1 MTLVARCV
9 LPAGARLGESAL
21 WLEQERRLYWL
32 DLKAP
37 AIHAFDPATGT
48 DERWDLALE
57 IPLGCL
63 LRRAKDL
70 LLAGRRGLY
79 AVDFAARSLRLWF
92 DPNDRPEDT
101 AFNDGKVDRLGHI
114 WLGSSH
120 IEEREPVGK
129 LYRID
134 GKGTVIVADQGFPC
148 SNGPAFSP
156 DGEILYFAD
165 TVGRRVYRYDLD
177 RKSGRLSNRRL
188 FLEFTPEQGQ
198 PDGMTVDEEGG
209 LWVCHWGGWGLTRYQ
224 PDGRTSMRIDLP
236 ARNVTSCAFGGEDL
250 RTLYITTAKDDM
262 APGDAAKA
270 PLAGG
275 LFAVRPGPRGMLE
288 PVFKS

>member
-1 MTLVARCV
+1 MTPAVSCV
-9 LPAGARLGESAL
+9 LPAAARLGESAL
-21 WLEQERRLYWL
+21 WLEREQRLYWL

-37 AIHAFDPATGT
+37 AIHRFDPATGT
-48 DERWDLALE
+48 DECWNLALE

-63 LRRAKDL
+63 LRRAQDL

-79 AVDFAARSLRLWF
+79 EVDFTARSLRLWF
-92 DPNDRPEDT
+92 DPNDQPQDT
-101 AFNDGKVDRLGHI
+101 AFNDGKVDRFGHI

-120 IEEREPVGK
+120 IEEREPIGK

-134 GKGTVIVADQGFPC
+134 AGRAVTVADQGFPC
-148 SNGPAFSP
+148 SNGPALSP
-156 DGEILYFAD
+156 DGSLFYFAD

-177 RKSGRLSNRRL
+177 RKPGRLSNRQV

-209 LWVCHWGGWGLTRYQ
+209 LWVCHWGGWGVTRYR
-224 PDGRTSMRIDLP
+224 PDGRASMRIDLP
-236 ARNVTSCAFGGEDL
+236 APNVTSCAFGGEDL

-262 APGDAAKA
+262 TPAEAARA

-275 LFAVRPGPRGMLE
+275 LFAARPGPRGLLE
-288 PVFKS
+288 PVFEG